1 MNSAEAVLQL
11 RREFDETQPNFAKK
25 LGVSFRSLCRYEAG
39 GEPNPK
45 ALKRLIELSDQKN
58 APHLKNMF
66 VAMQQGE
73 IVSRVKRVTSGRS
86 RVRVEIRDLSRWARL
101 QGEVF
106 YLVDKVLSGRMKPE
120 QAKELLN
127 EVADILEQTQAEMD
141 PYLTEP
147 DFEQLE
153 RLRQFDSLTA
163 QRVLMDGK
171 LHLTGAALGP
181 NVQAMATDTGVTLRV
196 KVPRA
201 PSKKSRR
208 K

>member
-1 MNSAEAVLQL
+1 MNTAEAVLQL
-11 RREFDETQPNFAKK
+11 RREFGETQPTFAKT

-86 RVRVEIRDLSRWARL
+86 RVRVEIRDLSRWARV

-106 YLVDKVLSGRMKPE
+106 YLLDKARGMKWDA
-120 QAKELLN
+120 AKGLLN
-127 EVADILEQTQAEMD
+127 EAACMVDSVKDQME
-141 PYLTEP
+141 PYLTAP

-153 RLRQFDSLTA
+153 RLRQFDVATV
-163 QRVLMDGK
+163 QRVQMDG
-171 LHLTGAALGP
+171 T
-181 NVQAMATDTGVTLRV
+181 VDSDATH
-196 KVPRA
+196 P
-201 PSKKSRR
+201 PST
-208 K
+208 